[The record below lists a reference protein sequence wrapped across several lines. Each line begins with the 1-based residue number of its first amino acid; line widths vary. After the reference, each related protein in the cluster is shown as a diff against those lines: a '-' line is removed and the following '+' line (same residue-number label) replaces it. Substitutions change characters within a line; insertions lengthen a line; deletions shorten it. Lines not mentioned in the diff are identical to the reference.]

1 MSGTGKN
8 SFQER
13 LCMHFYANEEE
24 MQKAFSTT
32 EIPRVLRLR
41 DLNREVLNNP
51 MNPDVDY
58 VRWLRL
64 RYKIA
69 ERQAYYDLADLRV
82 AVGTFSSLNKEF
94 ERRVLSEGL
103 KKNMAVAEKKG
114 DLAAYAR
121 LAKEYK
127 SINRLDKDDPQPID
141 TNLVPL
147 SARPQMDEKYLSAKF
162 EDPEFIE
169 KMKKDATRLWGKR
182 LAEEADYE
190 EMPLPQTDAFDRS
203 QMDIEKNN
211 PQNDPTDD

>member
-1 MSGTGKN
+1 MGGVSRA

-13 LCMHFYANEEE
+13 LCMHFYSNEEE
-24 MQKAFSTT
+24 MNQNFSIS

-51 MNPDVDY
+51 MHPDTEHVK
-58 VRWLRL
+58 WLRSK
-64 RYKIA
+64 YKVA

-103 KKNMAVAEKKG
+103 KKMMALAEAKN
-114 DLAAYAR
+114 DLASWAR

-127 SINRLDKDDPQPID
+127 SINRLDKDDPEPVD
-141 TNLVPL
+141 KNLTPL

-162 EDPEFIE
+162 EDPDFIK
-169 KMKKDATRLWGKR
+169 KMKEDAEKRYGKR
-182 LAEEADYE
+182 LAEDVEFE
-190 EMPLPQTDAFDRS
+190 EERMVVKDPFDRS
-203 QMDIEKNN
+203 EMNIANTFTLNGE
-211 PQNDPTDD
+211 TDD

>member
-1 MSGTGKN
+1 MPGANRS

-13 LCMHFYANEEE
+13 LCMHFYSNEEE
-24 MQKAFSTT
+24 MNENFSAS

-51 MNPDVDY
+51 MHPDTEHVK
-58 VRWLRL
+58 WLRSK
-64 RYKIA
+64 YKVA

-103 KKNMAVAEKKG
+103 KKMMVLAETKG
-114 DLAAYAR
+114 DLASYAR

-127 SINRLDKDDPQPID
+127 SINRLDKDDPEPVD
-141 TNLVPL
+141 KNLTPL

-162 EDPEFIE
+162 EDPDFIK
-169 KMKKDATRLWGKR
+169 KMKEDAEKRYGRR
-182 LAEEADYE
+182 LAEDVDFEEERSVVAD
-190 EMPLPQTDAFDRS
+190 PFDRS
-203 QMDIEKNN
+203 EMDIDKTFTLNN
-211 PQNDPTDD
+211 NTDD

>member
-1 MSGTGKN
+1 
-8 SFQER
+8 
-13 LCMHFYANEEE
+13 MHFYANEEE